1 MNPEPVAGMLAIT
14 NSEVGLPAA
23 QKEAPCPAA
32 PQTVAAPAVMPVPS
46 KEAAA
51 ETQLARQPS
60 EEVVEKVAEEID
72 APPKPAAKRLT
83 LEQSLVELN
92 RARQDG
98 DKGESVEEVPEE
110 SELCLKRPAAKTSKT
125 SGKTSKTAGSS
136 EVKPKAKP
144 KAKGKCS
151 PKAKAKA
158 LAGQKRPSD
167 MSREEWKRLKLA
179 SIPQQARSEYK
190 KGCQKCRFVAGCTV
204 SCWRY
209 RGWDV

>member
-1 MNPEPVAGMLAIT
+1 MSFPSDLTNWPSGISWNPEPVAGMLAIT
-14 NSEVGLPAA
+14 NNEVGLPAA

-110 SELCLKRPAAKTSKT
+110 RELCLKRPAAKTSKT

-151 PKAKAKA
+151 PKAKSQGACWPEEA
-158 LAGQKRPSD
+158 FRHVSRGMEAFEAGLYPS
-167 MSREEWKRLKLA
+167 
-179 SIPQQARSEYK
+179 
-190 KGCQKCRFVAGCTV
+190 AGPE
-204 SCWRY
+204 
-209 RGWDV
+209 